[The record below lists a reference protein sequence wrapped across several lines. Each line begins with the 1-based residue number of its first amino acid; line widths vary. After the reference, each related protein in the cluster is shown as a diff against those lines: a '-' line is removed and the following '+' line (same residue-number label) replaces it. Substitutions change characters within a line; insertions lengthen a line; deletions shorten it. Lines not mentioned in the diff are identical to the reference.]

1 MRGVEGGVWCCQ
13 APARVGCLLRSGVGT
28 RLLCPFFSSS
38 QDSEEGLTG
47 VLPPSPGLL
56 WRKRGESEDSSRT
69 GYREALSLPVS
80 SVVGTSAQHFC
91 ERSDSRGRG
100 RVKDATAVEL
110 AGTLPLPTAGAQG
123 DSGRREKLRAPLLPS
138 LLPHAR
144 QRLQLQGLVSYPH
157 FVRGPTTLPF
167 AGKGAL
173 SPSPRPWTE
182 LSPHPMPQ
190 TSVSLE

>member
-1 MRGVEGGVWCCQ
+1 MW
-13 APARVGCLLRSGVGT
+13 GT

-47 VLPPSPGLL
+47 VLPPSPASCGGREENQRILP
-56 WRKRGESEDSSRT
+56 SRT

-100 RVKDATAVEL
+100 RAKDATAVEL
-110 AGTLPLPTAGAQG
+110 AGMLPFPLRGHRETL
-123 DSGRREKLRAPLLPS
+123 GRREKLRAPLLPS

-144 QRLQLQGLVSYPH
+144 LRLQLQGLVSYPH
-157 FVRGPTTLPF
+157 FVRGPTTLPS
-167 AGKGAL
+167 AGKGEL
-173 SPSPRPWTE
+173 SPSPRRWTK

-190 TSVSLE
+190 TSISLE